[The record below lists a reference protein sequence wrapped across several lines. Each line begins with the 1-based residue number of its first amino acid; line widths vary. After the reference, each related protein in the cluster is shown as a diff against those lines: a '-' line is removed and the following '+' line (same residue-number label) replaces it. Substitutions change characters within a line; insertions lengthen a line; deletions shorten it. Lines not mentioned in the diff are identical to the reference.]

1 MPPFASHLNFLDP
14 QKTEDGK
21 PYGPL
26 RFGELTKECYLI
38 SKNINTS
45 YTDLMCIT
53 PTERNYMLEFLMDEA
68 RQREQLLEKRKSE
81 RAARSKY

>member
-38 SKNINTS
+38 SKNLNTS
-45 YTDLMCIT
+45 YVDVLKIT
-53 PTERNYMLEFLMDEA
+53 PVERRYLINFLIQDA
-68 RQREQLLEKRKSE
+68 KRTQDIIEKNKAE
-81 RAARSKY
+81 SKFKK